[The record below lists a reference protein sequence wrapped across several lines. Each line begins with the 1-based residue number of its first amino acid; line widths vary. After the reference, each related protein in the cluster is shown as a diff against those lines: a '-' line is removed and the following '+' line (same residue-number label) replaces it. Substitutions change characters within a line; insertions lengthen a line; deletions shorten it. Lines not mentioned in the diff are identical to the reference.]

1 MIKPKIKA
9 IIWDMGGV
17 LLRTEDRVPRD
28 QLAKKYGVTAQALE
42 REVFH
47 GTSGIQATLGEITTD
62 EHWLNVATRFN
73 LDQKELKNFI
83 SEFWRGDRLDQEL
96 VAYIRN
102 LKQEY
107 RSGLLSNAWSDTRKM
122 LTHKHPCLDAFHE
135 AVFSAEVGLMKPD
148 AKIYQLILRK
158 LGIAPEESIFIDDY
172 PENIQGA
179 NVVGIHGILFQNSP
193 QAISE
198 INNFLN

>member
-73 LDQKELKNFI
+73 LDQNELKNFI